1 MTWQPA
7 QVQFPPTAK
16 GLSDAMDTALAQGKG
31 EITTAV
37 SRLGALSPS
46 FVTNPTASTATG
58 SDAAQNALVH
68 LFGAELRALVVHP
81 YQEGVGQG
89 ESYSRHLSAPNAQ
102 QALAGKLG
110 DAWDSYKPA
119 GNLEAVCVLFAEQT
133 LTAFA
138 ARLKAVC
145 QLFPLSELC
154 EAEHRAEQLLRLESE
169 KSVLPGAPLG
179 GHWRPRKLT
188 QLQTARRAAQA
199 IGAEIASAYGYEV
212 ESTNPLEELEAL
224 ATKKQQ
230 YLDTARATTETL
242 AAQFTGTGNTY
253 CLFATGTARQTAS
266 QITATHPFDHDH
278 GFSAAMLFTAA
289 PGELIVLRELFGL

>member
-1 MTWQPA
+1 MTWQSA

-16 GLSDAMDTALAQGKG
+16 GLSDSVNTALEQGKG
-31 EITTAV
+31 EINTAL
-37 SRLGALSPS
+37 SRLGEISPS
-46 FVTNPTASTATG
+46 FATNPTASTATG
-58 SDAAQNALVH
+58 SAATQNTLVD

-102 QALAGKLG
+102 QALAAKLG
-110 DAWDSYKPA
+110 DACDSFKP
-119 GNLEAVCVLFAEQT
+119 GGSLEAVCVLFAEQT
-133 LTAFA
+133 LSAFA
-138 ARLKAVC
+138 ERLKAVC

-179 GHWRPRKLT
+179 GHWRPRRLT
-188 QLQTARRAAQA
+188 QLQTARWASQA
-199 IGAEIASAYGYEV
+199 IGAEIASAHGYEV
-212 ESTNPLEELEAL
+212 ENTNPVQELQAL
-224 ATKKQQ
+224 ADKKRQ
-230 YLDTARATTETL
+230 YLDTVRANTEIL

-253 CLFATGTARQTAS
+253 CLFASGTTRQIAS

-278 GFSAAMLFTAA
+278 GFSAAMLFTGS
-289 PGELIVLRELFGL
+289 PGELTILQELFGL